1 MKRTLFAGIAFL
13 VVPGWGA
20 LMGSA
25 RDFSA
30 QPVFPRRQSPD
41 DSRGGAAQVS
51 TTSCQIRPKWTVGK
65 IPTGEADSP
74 QPGTLR
80 RGWPPIM
87 AIFKWLISQRNGFGH
102 LAWHRACP
110 SSVRGNWPIHPRHDP
125 IAASMRE
132 ATRESAAETVTR
144 ERQGPIQVPI
154 AEASYSPNH
163 VPDKCLA
170 SRRRQPAI
178 RRIKVPPELGQA
190 LRRFNPL
197 TVSRVLACPR

>member
-1 MKRTLFAGIAFL
+1 MKRTPFAGIAFL
-13 VVPGWGA
+13 GGPGWGA

-25 RDFSA
+25 RDLRA
-30 QPVFPRRQSPD
+30 QPVSPRRQSPD
-41 DSRGGAAQVS
+41 DSRGGAAQM
-51 TTSCQIRPKWTVGK
+51 TTISRQICPKWTVGK
-65 IPTGEADSP
+65 IPTGEANSP
-74 QPGTLR
+74 QSGTLR

-87 AIFKWLISQRNGFGH
+87 AIFKYVISRRNRFGD
-102 LAWHRACP
+102 LAWHRAC
-110 SSVRGNWPIHPRHDP
+110 SLSLRGNWPIHPSHDLKG
-125 IAASMRE
+125 ASIRE

-154 AEASYSPNH
+154 AEASHSPNH
-163 VPDKCLA
+163 VPDKCSA

-197 TVSRVLACPR
+197 TVSRRLACPR